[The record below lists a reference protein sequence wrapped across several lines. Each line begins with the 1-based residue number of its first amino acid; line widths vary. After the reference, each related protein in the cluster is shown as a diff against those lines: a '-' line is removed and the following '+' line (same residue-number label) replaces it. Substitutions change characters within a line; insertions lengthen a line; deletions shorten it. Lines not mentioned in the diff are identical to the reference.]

1 MTARQCR
8 AKATGMAETLEVPKA
23 NRQRRRGGGI
33 GETTRFLLVLFV
45 LAVLLRSLIAAPFVI
60 PSGSMLPR
68 MMIGDYLFVAKW
80 PFGYSRYSFPF
91 GIVPIEGRILGGD
104 PQRGDVVVFR
114 YPAGDADWVKRVIG
128 LPGDLVQMKGGTL
141 YLNGDP
147 VPKVRIADYR
157 MPISANSPCA
167 IRNPVAV
174 HQETGADGR
183 QYCVYRRFRET
194 LPGGRSY
201 EVLDQGPTEADN
213 TQVYVVPEGH
223 YFMMGDNR
231 DDSEDSRFLRSKGG
245 IEFLPE
251 EYLIGRALIT
261 FWSTD
266 GSASW
271 IKPWTWFSAARWDR
285 IGGTY

>member
-1 MTARQCR
+1 
-8 AKATGMAETLEVPKA
+8 MAETLEVPKA
-23 NRQRRRGGGI
+23 GERKQRGGGI
-33 GETTRFLLVLFV
+33 AETTRFLLILFV

-80 PFGYSRYSFPF
+80 PYGYSRYSFPF
-91 GIVPIEGRILGGD
+91 GILPIDGRIWGGT
-104 PQRGDVVVFR
+104 PRRGDVVVFR
-114 YPAGDADWVKRVIG
+114 YPDSDKDYVKRLIG
-128 LPGDLVQMKGGTL
+128 LPGDLVQMRGGTL

-147 VPKVRIADYR
+147 VKKERIADYR
-157 MPISANSPCA
+157 MPVSPNSPCRA
-167 IRNPVAV
+167 FNPVGV
-174 HQETGADGR
+174 HEETRPAG
-183 QYCVYRRFRET
+183 QHICVYHRFRET

-201 EVLDQGPTEADN
+201 EVLDQGITKGDDTA
-213 TQVYVVPEGH
+213 VYVVPEGN

-231 DDSEDSRFLRSKGG
+231 DDSEDSRFTRAENGVDY
-245 IEFLPE
+245 LPE
-251 EYLIGRALIT
+251 EYLIGRALVT

-285 IGGTY
+285 MGGTY